1 MAGCM
6 AQSFIEKYKAS
17 HRHPINK
24 LTHMFGIPM
33 IVLSLLWIFFH
44 WQVGLG
50 LFILGW
56 ILQFIGHAFEGN
68 RPSFFSNPFY
78 LLIGPLWLLK
88 LLTGLLR
95 RRTQSIEDNH

>member
-1 MAGCM
+1 M
-6 AQSFIEKYKAS
+6 AQSFIEKYKAG

-33 IVLSLLWIFFH
+33 IVISLVWVFFH
-44 WQVGLG
+44 WQVGLT

-68 RPSFFSNPFY
+68 KPAFFSNPIY

-88 LLTGLLR
+88 RLTDLLR
-95 RRTQSIEDNH
+95 GQARRVNNSH